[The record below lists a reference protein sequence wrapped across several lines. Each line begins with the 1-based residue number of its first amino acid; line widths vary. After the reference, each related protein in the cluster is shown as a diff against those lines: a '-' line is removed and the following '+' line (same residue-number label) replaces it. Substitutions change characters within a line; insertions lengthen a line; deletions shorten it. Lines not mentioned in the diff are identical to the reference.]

1 MSKELTVE
9 RMISFNGRDGKY
21 VPFDTISD
29 EQKALFRKKVSQ
41 KLSVVAGEVIMRMS
55 KDETIHHDSKDI

>member
-9 RMISFNGRDGKY
+9 RVISFNGRNGEY

-29 EQKALFRKKVSQ
+29 EQKALFRKKVGE
-41 KLSVVAGEVIMRMS
+41 KLSVVAGEVIMRLS
-55 KDETIHHDSKDI
+55 KEERT

>member
-9 RMISFNGRDGKY
+9 RMISFNGRDGEY

-29 EQKALFRKKVSQ
+29 EQKALFREKVGER
-41 KLSVVAGEVIMRMS
+41 LSVVAGEVIMRLS
-55 KDETIHHDSKDI
+55 REERNDSKDI

>member
-9 RMISFNGRDGKY
+9 RMISFNGRDGDY

-29 EQKALFRKKVSQ
+29 EQKALFREKVGER
-41 KLSVVAGEVIMRMS
+41 LSVIASEVIMRLS
-55 KDETIHHDSKDI
+55 REESNDSKDI